1 MANLEELTKFES
13 TESQMQVASV
23 FAAPDTDVMSALRSM
38 DSGRSN
44 QAADDM
50 LSGFLVV
57 DEKSTG
63 GKDAGGD
70 QVKTEEQA
78 KPLELAD
85 AGDKVDQSFE
95 QAEKLK
101 NQAIQDCRDGKF
113 GDALKHK
120 SEALKNYYEF
130 YEKNPAD
137 TPEELKQQKETYYQL
152 NLINSIAINKIK
164 CAPNWEPAKGSSA
177 PSMEDARPKPKF
189 DQTPINEMI
198 APKQ

>member
-23 FAAPDTDVMSALRSM
+23 FAAQDTDVMSALRSM

-152 NLINSIAINKIK
+152 NLINSIAINKIM
-164 CAPNWEPAKGSSA
+164 CAPN
-177 PSMEDARPKPKF
+177 
-189 DQTPINEMI
+189 
-198 APKQ
+198 